1 MMDTPIS
8 SMPVIDFWFEFG
20 SNYSYLSVMR
30 IEQDA
35 ARAGVR
41 VRWQPFLLGP
51 IFQALGWETSPFV
64 LQKAKGDYVW
74 IDMERQC
81 HKYGLPWKKPS
92 NFPRSAILPLRVSVL
107 GAEQNWMAEYCRRI
121 MQINFAHDRDIDNK
135 EVVAAVLND
144 MGLPAT
150 EIIAQALSDDNK
162 LKLRRQTEIAM
173 SKGIFGAPTFFVGEH
188 MYWGNDRLDDA
199 LAHARDLL
207 IYPDA

>member
-1 MMDTPIS
+1 MDIPVTT
-8 SMPVIDFWFEFG
+8 MPVIDFWFEFG

-35 ARAGVR
+35 AKAGVR

-51 IFQALGWETSPFV
+51 IFKSLGWETSPFV

-74 IDMERQC
+74 LDMERQC
-81 HKYGLPWKKPS
+81 RKYGLPWKKPG
-92 NFPRSAILPLRVSVL
+92 NFPRSAILPLRVAIL
-107 GAEQNWMAEYCRRI
+107 AAEQSWMPEYCRRI
-121 MQINFAHDRDIDNK
+121 MQTNFAQDRDIDNT
-135 EVVAAVLND
+135 EAVTAVLKD
-144 MGLPAT
+144 MGLLAS
-150 EIIAQALSDDNK
+150 EIITQAVSDENK
-162 LKLRRQTEIAM
+162 LRLRKQTEMAM
-173 SKGIFGAPTFFVGEH
+173 SKGIFGAPTFFVGTQ